1 LEFKRDFDF
10 RSARTR
16 RGRENR
22 GFANIAGAQVQHD
35 GTRRDRRI
43 IALPT
48 DGKACRGAWPELPMI
63 AATIAML
70 GDPRGIMTPSR
81 RRLHGARKKIH
92 A

>member
-1 LEFKRDFDF
+1 
-10 RSARTR
+10 
-16 RGRENR
+16 
-22 GFANIAGAQVQHD
+22 
-35 GTRRDRRI
+35 
-43 IALPT
+43 
-48 DGKACRGAWPELPMI
+48 MI